1 MEYRQ
6 AGQKWFLRIDRGE
19 EVLETL
25 AAFCRE
31 KEITLGSISG
41 IGAAG
46 QITLG
51 LFETQTKTYKSTDLK
66 GDYEI
71 TALSGNVSTKEGEVY
86 LHVHATLSDI
96 DCRAFG
102 GHLNK
107 ALISG
112 TCEIIIDQVQGG
124 IEREFNADV
133 GLNLMKF
140 Q

>member
-1 MEYRQ
+1 MDYRQ
-6 AGQKWFLRIDRGE
+6 AGQKWFLRIDKGE

-25 AAFCRE
+25 AAFCRQ
-31 KEITLGSISG
+31 KGNTLGSISG

-51 LFETQTKTYKSTDLK
+51 LFETKTKTYKATDLT
-66 GDYEI
+66 GDFEI
-71 TALSGNVSTKEGEVY
+71 TALTGNVTTKEGEVY

-96 DCRAFG
+96 ECRAYG

-112 TCEIIIDQVQGG
+112 TCEVVIDQVQGG
-124 IEREFNADV
+124 IEREFNADI

-140 Q
+140 

>member
-19 EVLETL
+19 EVLETV
-25 AAFCRE
+25 AAFCR
-31 KEITLGSISG
+31 KKGITLGSISG
-41 IGAAG
+41 IGAAE

-51 LFETQTKTYKSTDLK
+51 LFETKTKTYKSTDLA

-71 TALSGNVSTKEGEVY
+71 TALSGNVTTKEGEVY
-86 LHVHATLSDI
+86 LHVHATLSDMK
-96 DCRAFG
+96 CRAYG

-112 TCEIIIDQVQGG
+112 TCEVVIDQVQGS
-124 IEREFNADV
+124 IERELNADV

-140 Q
+140 